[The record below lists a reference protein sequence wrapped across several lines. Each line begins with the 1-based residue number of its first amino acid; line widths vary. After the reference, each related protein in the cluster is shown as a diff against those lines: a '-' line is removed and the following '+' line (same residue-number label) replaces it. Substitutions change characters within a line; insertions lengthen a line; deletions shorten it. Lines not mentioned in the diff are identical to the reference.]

1 MSTNYYWKEL
11 PEWFKE
17 NAEHPT
23 TDREYIFIHI
33 GKRSASGGY
42 CYTCGATSH
51 KYGTNEVHGKHNA
64 NPSHIFGKNQDLDA
78 WNQEC
83 DTYYHK
89 KCPCCGK
96 EFTEASTS
104 FRWTLMIHK
113 KLIERLAINKSKTKR
128 EQKVIVD
135 EYGREFTAQEFLDA
149 THSPI
154 EFQDACTF
162 S

>member
-23 TDREYIFIHI
+23 MNNDNIFIHI

-42 CYTCGATSH
+42 CYTCGATRH
-51 KYGTNEVHGKHNA
+51 RYGTDEVHGKYNA
-64 NPSHIFGKNQDLDA
+64 NPRYIFGKEQNINA
-78 WNQEC
+78 WEKEC
-83 DTYYHK
+83 EEYYHK

-96 EFTEASTS
+96 EFTKSTTS

-113 KLIERLAINKSKTKR
+113 KLIEEIANSKSERER
-128 EQKVIVD
+128 EQKIIVD
-135 EYGREFTAQEFLDA
+135 EYGKEFTAQEFLDA

-154 EFQDACTF
+154 EFQDACIF